1 MHAKYITGSRAQLKI
16 IQILNTHHWSAAA
29 NYCITISSELMRRGH
44 EILLLTEP
52 GKALEKA
59 KQAGLRYDD
68 SIRLNHRN
76 PLLFV
81 DAIKSMKRIFRTFK
95 PDIISPHM
103 NEAAW
108 LPGMI
113 ARKTF
118 PQAVIARIR
127 TEYDPPKKHFINHYV
142 HHAWIDHLVVGSQL
156 HKRLCQDI
164 LDYQPDKISVVY
176 GGVDSSLY
184 NPGLRQNSDF
194 RNEIGA
200 AANEVLIGLLARLDP
215 VKGHEYALEAL
226 SRISS
231 LPAPFKLV
239 IIGYEAERT
248 YAWLKQQA
256 AAMGIQDRVYCAGFR
271 NDLPNV
277 LGALDIGLISS
288 VGSEANSRAALEFMA
303 CGKPVIATSVGVI
316 PEIIQN
322 NEQGLIVSPADSE
335 QLGKA
340 MEKLIANPV
349 LRLNMGKAA
358 RQKVLDNFSL
368 EKFGSVMESVYAK
381 LLRPSQN

>member
-1 MHAKYITGSRAQLKI
+1 MNRGACQLKI

-29 NYCITISSELMRRGH
+29 NYCITITRELIKRGH
-44 EILLLTEP
+44 DVLLLTEP

-59 KQAGLRYDD
+59 KEAGIRFDD

-81 DAIKSMKRIFRTFK
+81 DAIKRMKRIFRSFK

-113 ARKTF
+113 ARKAW
-118 PQAVIARIR
+118 PDAVIARIR
-127 TEYDPPKKHFINHYV
+127 TEYDPPKKHFINRYV

-156 HKRLCQDI
+156 HKRLCEEI
-164 LDYQPDKISVVY
+164 LDYQPEKISVVY
-176 GGVDSSLY
+176 GGVDAGLY
-184 NPGLRQNSDF
+184 NPGLRQTSNF

-200 AANEVLIGLLARLDP
+200 TANEVLIGLLARLDP
-215 VKGHEYALEAL
+215 VKGHEFALEAL

-231 LPAPFKLV
+231 LPAPFRLV

-248 YAWLKQQA
+248 YAWLKEQA
-256 AAMGIQDRVYCAGFR
+256 TALGVQNRIYCAGYR
-271 NDLPNV
+271 NDLPEV

-303 CGKPVIATSVGVI
+303 CGKPVISTSVGVI

-322 NEQGLIVSPADSE
+322 QEQGLIVPPCDIE
-335 QLGKA
+335 QMGRA
-340 MEKLIANPV
+340 MEKLVANPV
-349 LRLNMGKAA
+349 LRINMGKAA
-358 RQKVLDNFSL
+358 RKKVLDNFSL
-368 EKFGSVMESVYAK
+368 DKFGAVMESVYAK
-381 LLRPSQN
+381 LLRTSQN

>member
-1 MHAKYITGSRAQLKI
+1 MKI

-29 NYCITISSELMRRGH
+29 NYCITASRELMRRGH
-44 EILLLTEP
+44 DVLLLTEP

-59 KQAGLRYDD
+59 KEAGIRYDD

-81 DAIKSMKRIFRTFK
+81 DAIKRMKRIFRIFK

-108 LPGMI
+108 LPGLI
-113 ARKTF
+113 ARRTL
-118 PQAVIARIR
+118 PEAVVARIR
-127 TEYDPPKKHFINHYV
+127 TEYDPPKKHFINRYV

-156 HKRLCQDI
+156 HKRLCQEI

-176 GGVDSSLY
+176 GGVDTSIY
-184 NPGLRQNSDF
+184 NPGLRQTSRF
-194 RNEIGA
+194 RNEINA
-200 AANEVLIGLLARLDP
+200 AGNEVLIGILARLDP
-215 VKGHEYALEAL
+215 VKGHEFALEAL
-226 SRISS
+226 SRINSM
-231 LPAPFKLV
+231 PAPFRLV
-239 IIGYEAERT
+239 VIGYEAERT
-248 YAWLKQQA
+248 YEWMKAQA
-256 AAMGIQDRVYCAGFR
+256 EALGVKDRIYCAGYR
-271 NDLPNV
+271 NDLPDI

-322 NEQGLIVSPADSE
+322 QEQGLIVPPCDSD
-335 QLGKA
+335 QIGKA
-340 MEKLIANPV
+340 MEKLVANPV
-349 LRLNMGKAA
+349 LRLNMGKSA
-358 RQKVLDNFSL
+358 RKKVLDNFSL

-381 LLRPSQN
+381 LLRTS

>member
-1 MHAKYITGSRAQLKI
+1 MKI
-16 IQILNTHHWSAAA
+16 IQILNTQHWSAAA
-29 NYCITISSELMRRGH
+29 NYCVTISVELMRRGH
-44 EILLLTEP
+44 EVLLLTEP

-59 KQAGLRYDD
+59 KAAGIKYDAG
-68 SIRLNHRN
+68 IRLNHRN

-81 DAIKSMKRIFRTFK
+81 DAIKRMKHIFRTFK

-113 ARKTF
+113 ARRTF
-118 PQAVIARIR
+118 PDAIIARIR
-127 TEYDPPKKHFINHYV
+127 TEYDPPKKHFINRYV

-156 HKRLCQDI
+156 HKHLCQDI
-164 LDYQPDKISVVY
+164 LDYQPEKISVVY
-176 GGVDSSLY
+176 GGVDSVLY
-184 NPGLRQNSDF
+184 NPELRQTSRF
-194 RNEIGA
+194 RDEIGA
-200 AANEVLIGLLARLDP
+200 AGNEVLIGLLARLDP
-215 VKGHEYALEAL
+215 VKGHEFALEAL
-226 SRISS
+226 SRINS
-231 LPAPFKLV
+231 LPAPFRLV
-239 IIGYEAERT
+239 MIGYEAERT
-248 YAWLKQQA
+248 YEWIREQA
-256 AAMGIQDRVYCAGFR
+256 TAFGVKDRIYCAGYR
-271 NDLPNV
+271 NDLPDI

-322 NEQGLIVSPADSE
+322 QEQGLLVPPRDSV
-335 QLGKA
+335 QLGRA

-349 LRLNMGKAA
+349 VRLNMGKTA
-358 RQKVLDNFSL
+358 RQQVLNNFSL

-381 LLRPSQN
+381 LLRPAQN